1 MIINFTKKVRK
12 LTEMILFLLFIIGGG
27 VYLYQSK
34 NIVKT
39 LNIEENKN
47 INKYIMDIVFDD
59 ESKRIMCNQNV
70 EYVNNTK
77 LSLDKIYFHIYPNAI
92 GINIS
97 IKILAIVV
105 SPKSISLTSLKN
117 ILSPQIRLYHKKLKL

>member
-1 MIINFTKKVRK
+1 
-12 LTEMILFLLFIIGGG
+12 MILFLLFIIGGG

-34 NIVKT
+34 NIVQT

-70 EYVNNTK
+70 EYVNITK
-77 LSLDKIYFHIYPNAI
+77 LSLDKIYFHIYPNAF
-92 GINIS
+92 S
-97 IKILAIVV
+97 KEEFA
-105 SPKSISLTSLKN
+105 PF
-117 ILSPQIRLYHKKLKL
+117 